1 MKKALHML
9 SKPLTTD
16 LNKETIKAME
26 HSPNH
31 QQNSFI
37 DFLVRHFGNVSLSS
51 SGNEGTEGHTT

>member
-1 MKKALHML
+1 ML